1 MKKALIFDFYGVICN
16 EIGSWWYKNV
26 PPNEL
31 VPDLKVRFDAPSDT
45 GEISDKEFFAGIAGS
60 IGLTGEDVR
69 KQWSTQ
75 AKIDTELIEFI
86 KKMKPKYKI
95 AICSNTVSDLF
106 YELLDKN
113 DIRELFEVIVA
124 SSEIGMVKPN
134 PDIYNYTLSKLN
146 VEADEALFI
155 DDRLRNIDGAKA
167 VGIEG
172 VVFSDTKVL
181 IEDLKKFG
189 VTL

>member
-1 MKKALIFDFYGVICN
+1 
-16 EIGSWWYKNV
+16 
-26 PPNEL
+26 
-31 VPDLKVRFDAPSDT
+31 
-45 GEISDKEFFAGIAGS
+45 
-60 IGLTGEDVR
+60 
-69 KQWSTQ
+69 
-75 AKIDTELIEFI
+75 
-86 KKMKPKYKI
+86 MKPKYKI

-113 DIRELFEVIVA
+113 HIRELFDVIVT

-134 PDIYNYTLSKLN
+134 PDIYKHVLSKLN

-172 VVFSDTKVL
+172 IVFSDTNVL